1 MTSNVARF
9 CRSAALIIGIAGSA
23 ALAAQTAG
31 DRATRD
37 KAAGDKAAGGTAISD
52 TAVSE
57 PPAGDTQ
64 VPSTANLDLPQNLQ
78 IFGNSDPNVRKPTAI
93 VNGYVITRTDVDQR
107 FGLIVGL
114 QGFKLNEQEANQLR
128 LQILRQLTDETI
140 QIQEAKVNDIVVDAD
155 QIDRS
160 FVGLSSRFKRT
171 PDEMRKWLRDI
182 GSSERSLRRQ
192 IEGELAWQRV
202 IQRKVSTFVN
212 VSDEEI
218 EAIKKRMEAARGTE
232 EYNLREIYISA
243 TPERSGEV
251 YRGMQQMIQQMQ
263 QGRPFEYFARFSE
276 ATTKSTGGD
285 LGWVRAPMLP
295 APLATAVSQM
305 QVGQV
310 AGPIEIPGGFSV
322 LYLVD
327 KRQVLTADPRDARLS
342 LRQITVKFAPGTSQA
357 QAQTRAADFAK
368 VLKSTAGC
376 GAVGKAAEAL
386 GGEVVDNDAVRVR
399 DLPPQLQE
407 IVINLQI
414 GEATPPFGSPTDG
427 VRALVLCGRDDPK
440 SAGLP
445 GVDQIRD
452 GIEEQRTNLRAQR
465 LLRDLRRD
473 AIVEYR

>member
-1 MTSNVARF
+1 MKTQVQVKMTSKVARF
-9 CRSAALIIGIAGSA
+9 CRSAALF
-23 ALAAQTAG
+23 
-31 DRATRD
+31 
-37 KAAGDKAAGGTAISD
+37 TAISVS
-52 TAVSE
+52 TAIGAQTVE
-57 PPAGDTQ
+57 DAA
-64 VPSTANLDLPQNLQ
+64 VPSGANLDLPQNLQ
-78 IFGNSDPNVRKPTAI
+78 IFGKADPNVRKPTAI

-107 FGLIVGL
+107 FNLIVGL
-114 QGFKLNEQEANQLR
+114 QGFQLNEQEANQLR

-140 QIQEAKVNDIVVDAD
+140 QIQEAKSNDITIAPD

-160 FVGLSSRFKRT
+160 FVGLAQRFKRS
-171 PDEMRKWLRDI
+171 PDDMRKWLREI

-202 IQRKVSTFVN
+202 IQRKVSMFTN
-212 VSDEEI
+212 VSDEEVNGI
-218 EAIKKRMEAARGTE
+218 ISRLKAAQGTE
-232 EYNLREIYISA
+232 EFNLREIYISA

-251 YRGMQQMIQQMQ
+251 YRNMQAMIQQMQ

-285 LGWVRAPMLP
+285 LGWVRTPMLP

-310 AGPIEIPGGFSV
+310 AGPVEVPGGFSI

-342 LRQITVKFAPGTSQA
+342 LRQLTVKFPANTTQA
-357 QAQTRAADFAK
+357 QAQGKAAEFAK
-368 VLKSTAGC
+368 VLASTAGC

-386 GGEVVDNDAVRVR
+386 GADVVDNDAVRVR
-399 DLPPQLQE
+399 DLPPQLQD
-407 IVINLQI
+407 IVLNLQV
-414 GEATPPFGSPTDG
+414 GQATPPFGSPQEG

-440 SAGLP
+440 TAGLP
-445 GVDQIRD
+445 GADQIRE

>member
-1 MTSNVARF
+1 M
-9 CRSAALIIGIAGSA
+9 GIAGTAS
-23 ALAAQTAG
+23 LAAQTVA
-31 DRATRD
+31 
-37 KAAGDKAAGGTAISD
+37 D
-52 TAVSE
+52 TAV
-57 PPAGDTQ
+57 
-64 VPSTANLDLPQNLQ
+64 PSAANLDLPQNLQ
-78 IFGNSDPNVRKPTAI
+78 IFGKADPNVRKPTAI

-107 FGLIVGL
+107 FNLIVGL
-114 QGFKLNEQEANQLR
+114 QGFTLNEEEANQLR
-128 LQILRQLTDETI
+128 LQILRQLTDEAI
-140 QIQEAKVNDIVVDAD
+140 QIQEAAANDIVIGPE

-160 FVGLSSRFKRT
+160 FVGLSQRFKRT
-171 PDEMRKWLRDI
+171 PDDMRKWLVEI

-202 IQRKVSTFVN
+202 IQRKVGMFVN

-218 EAIKKRMEAARGTE
+218 KGIIDRMKAAQGTE
-232 EYNLREIYISA
+232 EFNLREIYISA

-285 LGWVRAPMLP
+285 LGWVRSAMLP
-295 APLATAVSQM
+295 APLAAAVTQM

-310 AGPIEIPGGFSV
+310 AGPVEVPGGFSI

-327 KRQVLTADPRDARLS
+327 KRQVLTADQRDARLS
-342 LRQITVKFAPGTSQA
+342 LRQITVKFPSGTSQA
-357 QAQTRAADFAK
+357 QAQAKASEFAK
-368 VLKSTAGC
+368 VLQSTAGC

-386 GGEVVDNDAVRVR
+386 GADVVDNDAVRVR
-399 DLPPQLQE
+399 DLPPQLQD
-407 IVINLQI
+407 IVLNLQI
-414 GEATPPFGSPTDG
+414 GQATPPFGSPTDG

-440 SAGLP
+440 TASMPSA
-445 GVDQIRD
+445 DQIREAT
-452 GIEEQRTNLRAQR
+452 EEQRTNLRAQR

>member
-1 MTSNVARF
+1 MTSKVARF
-9 CRSAALIIGIAGSA
+9 CRSAALLVAVSA
-23 ALAAQTAG
+23 SATLAAQTA
-31 DRATRD
+31 APQ
-37 KAAGDKAAGGTAISD
+37 TA
-52 TAVSE
+52 E
-57 PPAGDTQ
+57 PQPAEPVAPNTVEDQ
-64 VPSTANLDLPQNLQ
+64 AVPSTANLDLPQNLQ
-78 IFGNSDPNVRKPTAI
+78 IFGKSDPNIRKPTAI
-93 VNGYVITRTDVDQR
+93 VNGYVLTRTDVDQR
-107 FGLIVGL
+107 FNLIVGL
-114 QGFKLNEQEANQLR
+114 QGFQLKEEEANQLR

-140 QIQEAKVNDIVVDAD
+140 QIQEAKANDIVIGAD

-160 FVGLSSRFKRT
+160 FVGLAQRFKRT
-171 PDEMRKWLRDI
+171 PDQMRAWLKEI

-202 IQRKVSTFVN
+202 IQRKVSAFTN
-212 VSDEEI
+212 VSDEEVSGI
-218 EAIKKRMEAARGTE
+218 IARLKAAQGTE

-295 APLATAVSQM
+295 GPLADAVAQM

-342 LRQITVKFAPGTSQA
+342 LRQITVKFAPGTTQA
-357 QAQTRAADFAK
+357 QAQTKAGQFAK
-368 VLKSTAGC
+368 VLESTAGC

-407 IVINLQI
+407 IVLNLQV
-414 GEATPPFGSPTDG
+414 GQATPPFGSPQEG

-440 SAGLP
+440 TAGLP
-445 GVDQIRD
+445 SADQIRD
-452 GIEEQRTNLRAQR
+452 GLEENRTNLRAQR
-465 LLRDLRRD
+465 LLRDLRRN

>member
-1 MTSNVARF
+1 MTSKVVRF
-9 CRSAALIIGIAGSA
+9 CRSAVLIAGICASA
-23 ALAAQTAG
+23 ALAAQTV
-31 DRATRD
+31 
-37 KAAGDKAAGGTAISD
+37 SD
-52 TAVSE
+52 EA
-57 PPAGDTQ
+57 
-64 VPSTANLDLPQNLQ
+64 VPSAANLDLPQNLQ
-78 IFGNSDPNVRKPTAI
+78 IFGKTDPNVRKPTAI
-93 VNGYVITRTDVDQR
+93 VNGYVITRTDIDQR
-107 FGLIVGL
+107 YNLIVGL
-114 QGFKLNEQEANQLR
+114 QGFNLSAEESNELR

-140 QIQEAKVNDIVVDAD
+140 QIQEARANDITIGAD

-160 FVGLSSRFKRT
+160 FVGLAQRFKRT

-192 IEGELAWQRV
+192 IEGELAWQRL
-202 IQRKVSTFVN
+202 IQRKVSVFVN
-212 VSDEEI
+212 VSDDEI
-218 EAIKKRMEAARGTE
+218 NGIIARLKAAQGTE

-251 YRGMQQMIQQMQ
+251 YRAMQQMIQQMQ

-295 APLATAVSQM
+295 APLAAAVSQM

-342 LRQITVKFAPGTSQA
+342 LRQITVKFAPGTTQA
-357 QAQTRAADFAK
+357 QAQAKAGEFAK
-368 VLKSTAGC
+368 VLQSTNGC

-399 DLPPQLQE
+399 DLPPQLQD
-407 IVINLQI
+407 IVLGLQV
-414 GEATPPFGSPTDG
+414 GQATPPFGSPSEG
-427 VRALVLCGRDDPK
+427 VRALVLCGRDDPRT
-440 SAGLP
+440 AGLP
-445 GVDQIRD
+445 GADQIRD
-452 GIEEQRTNLRAQR
+452 GLEEQRTNLRAQR

>member
-1 MTSNVARF
+1 MTSKVVRF
-9 CRSAALIIGIAGSA
+9 CRSAALILGIAGSA
-23 ALAAQTAG
+23 AIAAQTVEDSA
-31 DRATRD
+31 
-37 KAAGDKAAGGTAISD
+37 
-52 TAVSE
+52 
-57 PPAGDTQ
+57 
-64 VPSTANLDLPQNLQ
+64 VPSAANLDLPQNLQ
-78 IFGNSDPNVRKPTAI
+78 IFGKADPNVRKPTAI

-107 FGLIVGL
+107 FNLVVGL
-114 QGFKLNEQEANQLR
+114 QGFQLNEAEANQLR
-128 LQILRQLTDETI
+128 LQILRQLTDEAI
-140 QIQEAKVNDIVVDAD
+140 QIQEAQSNDIVIGAD

-160 FVGLSSRFKRT
+160 FVGLSQRFRRT
-171 PDEMRKWLRDI
+171 PDEMRKWLREI

-202 IQRKVSTFVN
+202 IQRKVSAFVN

-218 EAIKKRMEAARGTE
+218 KGIVDRMKAAQGTE

-285 LGWVRAPMLP
+285 LGWVRTAMLP
-295 APLATAVSQM
+295 APLAAAVAQM

-310 AGPIEIPGGFSV
+310 AGPIEVPGGFSV

-327 KRQVLTADPRDARLS
+327 KRQVLTADQRDARLS
-342 LRQITVKFAPGTSQA
+342 LRQITVKFAAGTTQA
-357 QAQTRAADFAK
+357 QAQAKAAEFAK
-368 VLKSTAGC
+368 VLQSTAGC

-386 GGEVVDNDAVRVR
+386 GADVVDNDAVRVR
-399 DLPPQLQE
+399 DLPPQLQD
-407 IVINLQI
+407 IVLNLQV
-414 GEATPPFGSPTDG
+414 GQATPPFGSPTEG

-440 SAGLP
+440 TAGLP
-445 GVDQIRD
+445 STDQIRD
-452 GIEEQRTNLRAQR
+452 NMEEQRTNLRAQR